1 MPIGLHLSFTI
12 GTNLYVRLKN
22 QKPRSAMEGDTH
34 NQSMGSRGSFSNRI
48 TAISCIRTLVVV
60 DLIFHG
66 ARIIFSAFVLYAS
79 KDAVLEEPLRV
90 FLTGYI
96 FLCAAKGVAFFSKNR
111 AFFHINRL
119 PEYEENN
126 NGIGVFSNLV
136 EGCSLFWY
144 ILGYHW
150 LQQCDTCAKM
160 YPLLY
165 YTIVAWLV
173 LGFVSYILPLVAIVL
188 LLLIVS
194 YVRPK
199 LKTIVFGQESD
210 IRDGNSRCV
219 ICYENYIPGNL
230 IKFLPCD
237 HHFHS
242 ECVDEWLNIRDTCPL
257 CKKSTSVLYDLI
269 ETTDSPV

>member
-1 MPIGLHLSFTI
+1 MESSVQVQ
-12 GTNLYVRLKN
+12 NV
-22 QKPRSAMEGDTH
+22 SAR
-34 NQSMGSRGSFSNRI
+34 RGISNRI
-48 TAISCIRTLVVV
+48 TAISCIRTLVVL
-60 DLIFHG
+60 DLVFHG
-66 ARIIFSAFVLYAS
+66 ARIVFTAVVLYLS
-79 KDAVLEEPLRV
+79 RNAVVEEPLKV
-90 FLTGYI
+90 FLIGYI
-96 FLCAAKGVAFFSKNR
+96 MLCAAKAVAFFSKNS
-111 AFFHINRL
+111 AFFQINRL

-126 NGIGVFSNLV
+126 NGVAVFSNLV

-150 LQQCDTCAKM
+150 LQQCEGCSKE

-165 YTIVAWLV
+165 YTIVTWLI

-188 LLLIVS
+188 LLILVS
-194 YVRPK
+194 YIRPK
-199 LKTIVFGQESD
+199 LKTITFHQEAD
-210 IRDGNSRCV
+210 IHDGNCRCV

-230 IKFLPCD
+230 IKFLPCE

-269 ETTDSPV
+269 ESAESPV